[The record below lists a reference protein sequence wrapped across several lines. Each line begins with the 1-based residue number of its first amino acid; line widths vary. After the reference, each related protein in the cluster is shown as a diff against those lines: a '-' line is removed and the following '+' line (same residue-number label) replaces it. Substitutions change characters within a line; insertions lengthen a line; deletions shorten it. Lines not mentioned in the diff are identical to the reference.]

1 MEEFSIFYLGE
12 MRLSEYFEQQKSQA
26 MTSRMKSQL
35 FSRIQKEKVIWT
47 EIFTKF
53 STKLP
58 SKIFFFTSRKIMY
71 ASLAAVLV
79 FVVFWWLLLD
89 RNEVIDLWI
98 FSIQKHSNPNLVHAD
113 YVAEIIEFDWEYSLE
128 RDGVNLPI
136 QDLKL
141 IEDWDIITLS
151 DWTDLLFNLADW
163 TQSKIVWPA
172 KFSITKWEK
181 WYQVSLI
188 NWKFFRIY
196 CPDCTTEIDVIT
208 PDLSIHQEKNQ
219 ALDIHIAKEDNG
231 KLLVKNEWDSITITT
246 TKGGDNNKEE
256 TKLTS
261 TDLVLVTQGSET
273 IDILNDSD
281 LMSLFMAKNN
291 ISATFTIST
300 EKVEWPTIDVKP
312 SNDTLAMNTNTDT
325 KDSQVAEPIQRI
337 DIMAQAEQ
345 DPLLEWIIDVISSD
359 LSVTWEIDDIV
370 SLDLWIET
378 DWQQVPNQDQ
388 MQSLKNNLNSFFLM
402 NLFESIYN
410 EDKVQ
415 QNIWKLA
422 NRVNAVASSFGYS
435 DRASADLSNIK
446 SVALTLKSK
455 LESDW
460 YISPSYILQLE
471 KVANW
476 CDELTNPTRETW
488 EELNWNLSIN
498 LRLM

>member
-1 MEEFSIFYLGE
+1 MERFNVFYLGE

-35 FSRIQKEKVIWT
+35 FSRIQKEKFSWA
-47 EIFTKF
+47 EI

-58 SKIFFFTSRKIMY
+58 SKIFFFVSRRIVY
-71 ASLAAVLV
+71 ASLTAVLV

-89 RNEVIDLWI
+89 KNDVIDLWI
-98 FSIQKHSNPNLVHAD
+98 FSVQKHVNPNGVRAD
-113 YVAEIIEFDWEYSLE
+113 YVAEIIEFNWEYSLE
-128 RDGVNLPI
+128 RGGVNLPI

-141 IEDWDIITLS
+141 IEDWDIVTLS
-151 DWTDLLFNLADW
+151 EWTDLLFNLTDW
-163 TQSKIVWPA
+163 TQSKIIWPA
-172 KFSITKWEK
+172 EFSITKWEK
-181 WYQVSLI
+181 WYQVSLVD
-188 NWKFFRIY
+188 WKFFRIY
-196 CPDCTTEIDVIT
+196 CPDCTSEIDVVT
-208 PDLSIHQEKNQ
+208 PDVSIHQDKNQ
-219 ALDIHIAKEDNG
+219 ALDVQIAKEDDW

-261 TDLVLVTQGSET
+261 TDLVLVTQDSET

-312 SNDTLAMNTNTDT
+312 SNDTLAMNTNIDT
-325 KDSQVAEPIQRI
+325 KDSQVAEPMQSI

-359 LSVTWEIDDIV
+359 LTVTWEIDESV
-370 SLDLWIET
+370 SIDLWIET
-378 DWQQVPNQDQ
+378 DWQQVPNPDQ
-388 MQSLKNNLNSFFLM
+388 MQSLKSNLNSFFLM
-402 NLFESIYN
+402 NLFEGIYN
-410 EDKVQ
+410 KDKVQ

-422 NRVNAVASSFGYS
+422 DRVNAVASSFGYS
-435 DRASADLSNIK
+435 DNANVDLASIK
-446 SVALTLKSK
+446 SVVLTLKSK
-455 LESDW
+455 LENDW

-471 KVANW
+471 KISNW
-476 CDELTNPTRETW
+476 CDELANPSQDDWDT
-488 EELNWNLSIN
+488 LKSNLPIN